1 MKTFNEIS
9 SKSHNRF
16 LFFLLLVGFSFIS
29 LPLNAERTRM
39 IVLSDIGGS
48 DPDDQQSFVHL
59 LTMLNDVDLEGF
71 IYQHAW
77 VSFNKGNEVT
87 VTEKALDAY
96 AKVWENL
103 CVHSDGFP
111 DVETLRQRVK
121 HGQKEAAMAGVGEG
135 KDSPGSELI
144 IQVVDR
150 KDSRSVWITTWSG
163 MNTLAQALWKVRSTR
178 TAEEVKQFVSKIR
191 VYDILGQDDAGAW
204 LVTEFPDL
212 IYIRNKAVYGW
223 APNDDWSRKNVQSV
237 GELGKEYPNRKWAT
251 EGDSPAFLY
260 LTDNGLNSPEHPD
273 WGGWGGRFDLEKKA
287 GIRSMDWVVRSGL
300 DETKY
305 DPYLMLGASSEGANA
320 INRWKEDIYND
331 FAARMKW
338 SVTPERDAANHHP
351 RAVIGKDRSTKVVH
365 KKVKAG
371 QALVLDAH
379 RSSDLDGDVLSF
391 QWIHYVEPS
400 SYKGALTFDGT
411 KEKLSLTIPAD
422 AKKGDIIH
430 LILRVT
436 DNGTPALTSYR
447 RVVVEVK

>member
-1 MKTFNEIS
+1 MKTFQKVIS
-9 SKSHNRF
+9 PCRNN
-16 LFFLLLVGFSFIS
+16 LFILLLFLGFCSIS
-29 LPLNAERTRM
+29 LPSSAERARM

-48 DPDDQQSFVHL
+48 DPDDQQSLVHL

-96 AKVWENL
+96 AKVWKNL
-103 CVHSDGFP
+103 STHSAGFP

-121 HGQKEAAMAGVGEG
+121 HGQRDAAMAGVGEG

-150 KDSRSVWITTWSG
+150 KDARPVWITTWSG
-163 MNTLAQALWKVRSTR
+163 MNTLAQALWKVRNTR
-178 TAEEVKQFVSKIR
+178 TAKEVEQFVSKIR

-204 LVTEFPDL
+204 IVTEFPDL
-212 IYIRNKAVYGW
+212 VYIRNKAVYGW
-223 APNDDWSRKNVQSV
+223 APDDNWTQKNVQSV
-237 GELGKEYPNRKWAT
+237 GELGKEYPNRVWAT
-251 EGDSPAFLY
+251 EGDTPAFLY
-260 LTDNGLNSPEHPD
+260 LVDNGLNSPEHPD

-305 DPYLMLGASSEGANA
+305 DPYLMLGASSEGGNA

-338 SVTPERDAANHHP
+338 SVTPAFDAANHHP
-351 RAVIGKDRSTKVVH
+351 RAVIGKDRSTRTIH

-371 QALVLDAH
+371 STLSLSAH
-379 RSSDLDGDVLSF
+379 RSSDPDGDTLSF
-391 QWIHYVEPS
+391 QWIHYTEPS
-400 SYKGALTFDGT
+400 SYKGTLTFDGT
-411 KEKLSLTIPAD
+411 REELSLTIPSD
-422 AKKGDIIH
+422 AKEGDTIH

-436 DNGTPALTSYR
+436 DNGTPRLTHYR
-447 RVVVEVK
+447 CVVVEVK